1 MYSCNSY
8 NKENNNGFDS
18 KLIVIKN
25 NVKIV
30 ENGVYNRKMEY
41 VYIYNGNGNGNG
53 VYNCWGESMY
63 ITPPASNNSSHTP
76 ATLPQ
81 HHKSTLPQQNKFCHN
96 SCYGAQGGLVVIINF
111 NLFYHD

>member
-1 MYSCNSY
+1 M
-8 NKENNNGFDS
+8 EMEM
-18 KLIVIKN
+18 
-25 NVKIV
+25 KI
-30 ENGVYNRKMEY
+30 EME
-41 VYIYNGNGNGNG
+41 YIYNRNG

-76 ATLPQ
+76 ATHSQ

-111 NLFYHD
+111 LIFLL